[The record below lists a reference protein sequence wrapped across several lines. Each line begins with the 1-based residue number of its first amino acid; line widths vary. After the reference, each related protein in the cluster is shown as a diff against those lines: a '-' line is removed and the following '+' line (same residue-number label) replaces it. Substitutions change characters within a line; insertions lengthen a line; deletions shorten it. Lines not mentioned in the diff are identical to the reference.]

1 MTLLHVVAS
10 VDHLLDMYRTTYAEI
25 IARVIVDWVARD
37 RVIMNLD
44 MSLIGDT

>member
-1 MTLLHVVAS
+1 MVS

-25 IARVIVDWVARD
+25 IARVIVDREWVTRD

-44 MSLIGDT
+44 MSVIGDT